1 MKLPVSDHHM
11 SLYLQLL
18 IVNLAITHLLF
29 TLSSEPTAKCAEA
42 ITNYMDA
49 LSTGNAPAASSGAA
63 AQKIGGYLDN
73 LASGGSNRAG
83 GSGIQNYLSAIGS
96 STAIK
101 GSASAVKSYL
111 DAMSSGATAAP
122 AAPAVKSYLDNVSSG
137 ATSTPTS
144 GSGIASYLSALGNTN
159 VLSGGGGIRSH
170 VDTLASGTQLSGGG
184 VKGYLDNVG
193 GAVAAAYA
201 SATKQASSIPGTP
214 STKIDTQVSHNG
226 LQTTITITSVTTVVI
241 DDA

>member
-1 MKLPVSDHHM
+1 M
-11 SLYLQLL
+11 
-18 IVNLAITHLLF
+18 NLAITHLLH

-73 LASGGSNRAG
+73 LASGGSFSRAG

-96 STAIK
+96 STAIL

-144 GSGIASYLSALGNTN
+144 GSGIASYLSALGNVN
-159 VLSGGGGIRSH
+159 ALSGGGGIRSH
-170 VDTLASGTQLSGGG
+170 VDTLASGTQLFGGG

-193 GAVAAAYA
+193 GAVA